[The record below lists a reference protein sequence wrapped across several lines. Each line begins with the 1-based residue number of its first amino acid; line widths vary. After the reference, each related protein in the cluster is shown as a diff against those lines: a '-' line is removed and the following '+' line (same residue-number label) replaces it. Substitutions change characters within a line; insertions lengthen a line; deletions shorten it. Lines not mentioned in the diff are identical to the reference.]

1 MRAMRQKIQ
10 LTLPFAW
17 DSPGESGG
25 ARGEGTE
32 VRTAQPESELP
43 ARSGLVALA
52 PKSVCSSPLNRRV
65 RTRTHGGVGGVGAVR
80 PPPIPIGYRDRVD
93 EAEGLSPR
101 ARGILLRLEGTAVE
115 GRSIPA
121 CAGNT
126 RRA

>member
-10 LTLPFAW
+10 LTLPSAW

-65 RTRTHGGVGGVGAVR
+65 RTRTHGGVGGWG
-80 PPPIPIGYRDRVD
+80 P
-93 EAEGLSPR
+93 
-101 ARGILLRLEGTAVE
+101 
-115 GRSIPA
+115 
-121 CAGNT
+121 
-126 RRA
+126 